1 MPGALQQG
9 HDEADGVSSYIPHS
23 RPLVG
28 DDEAFAIRAVVDSGV
43 LAQGP
48 RVSQLEAGLAEHL
61 GLPSQGLTEGVAV
74 SSGTAALYVALRA
87 LGVGEGDDILVPA
100 YVCTSVTQAV
110 RHVGATPRFIDCDPN
125 TLNPD
130 PADAAKKVTPKTAA
144 TIIAHLFGLPA
155 DLEAFLA
162 LGPPLIED
170 CAQTLGADYRGR
182 VVGTIGEASIC
193 SFYATKLLAA
203 GEGGMVVSAR
213 ADLIDRARG
222 LRDCEL
228 GTDDG
233 SVEEWAFNFKMTD
246 LQAAIGLVQ
255 LERLPELLARRQLI
269 AGLYRNQFS
278 DLPVTL
284 PPQPDDRDHQY
295 FRFVVSVEPG
305 SLPAL
310 LERSERFG
318 LACRRPVG
326 LLPSRVLG
334 QLDELPGC
342 RQAWENACSVPL
354 YPALSDEEV
363 GLAISRFRAAFEG
376 HDG

>member
-1 MPGALQQG
+1 MPGALQHG
-9 HDEADGVSSYIPHS
+9 HNEAEEASPYIPHS

-28 DDEAFAIRAVVDSGV
+28 DDEAFAVRAVIDSGF

-48 RVSQLEAGLAEHL
+48 RVAELEAGLVEHL
-61 GLPSQGLTEGVAV
+61 GLPSQEPTHGVAV

-87 LGVGEGDDILVPA
+87 LGVSEGDEILVPA
-100 YVCTSVTQAV
+100 YVCTSVAQAV
-110 RHVGATPRFIDCDPN
+110 RHVGATPHFIDCDPN

-130 PADAAKKVTPKTAA
+130 PADAEKKVTPKTAA
-144 TIIAHLFGLPA
+144 TVIAHLFGLPA
-155 DLEAFLA
+155 DLEAFLE

-170 CAQTLGADYRGR
+170 CAQTLGANYRGR
-182 VVGTIGEASIC
+182 VVGTIGEASVY

-203 GEGGMVVSAR
+203 GEGGMMVSAR
-213 ADLIDRARG
+213 ADLIERARG
-222 LRDCEL
+222 LRDCEA

-233 SVEEWAFNFKMTD
+233 TVEEWAFNFKMTD

-269 AGLYRNQFS
+269 AELYRNQLS

-310 LERSERFG
+310 LERSERLG

-326 LLPSRVLG
+326 LLPSPVLE

-376 HDG
+376 ADG